1 VYFRIGFHYL
11 TLLVGVLLLMVNL
24 YGLNRDIRVDDF
36 HNEYLL
42 FPNDQPTDFN
52 ISYLELIRRDNED
65 DIEFASR
72 ITKVVEKGLAHIHWI
87 VYPEEQFNQLIP
99 IWENYFL
106 YFMGKYSGIPEY
118 ERYHFADYR
127 RSLER
132 GIGICGDASMVISQL
147 LDKQGISNKILTF
160 PGHVV
165 VAASFKNGKQYIFDA
180 DYGVII
186 PYALDEFA
194 SNSSE
199 IAKLYSDAGY
209 PRRDF
214 LLFEKIYKENYE
226 EWDGV
231 EHFITNKYYFEK
243 IAYWLKWPVPMLMI
257 LLAAFMFFNNRARNV
272 KPEHTI

>member
-1 VYFRIGFHYL
+1 VQIKVVFYYI
-11 TLLVGVLLLMVNL
+11 TLLTGLFLLMVNL

-36 HNEYLL
+36 DNQYLL
-42 FPNDQPTDFN
+42 FPNDQPADFKLT
-52 ISYLELIRRDNED
+52 SLELLRRQNEN

-72 ITKVVEKGLAHIHWI
+72 ITTVIERGMAHIKWI

-106 YFMGKYSGIPEY
+106 YFMGKYSGIPEF
-118 ERYHFADYR
+118 ERYHYANYH

-132 GIGICGDASMVISQL
+132 GIGICGDASMVMSQL
-147 LDKQGISNKILTF
+147 LDEQGISNKILTF

-165 VAASFKNGKQYIFDA
+165 VVASFKNGKQYIFDA
-180 DYGVII
+180 DYGVVI
-186 PYALDEFA
+186 PYSLDELA

-214 LLFEKIYKENYE
+214 LLFQKIYKQTPSVFN
-226 EWDGV
+226 GV
-231 EHFITNKYYFEK
+231 QHFITNKYYFEM
-243 IAYWLKWPVPMLMI
+243 ITYWLKWPLPMSMM
-257 LLAAFMFFNNRARNV
+257 LLAIFMLYKTKSR
-272 KPEHTI
+272 KS